1 MISGAAKD
9 DCGAIAIAAA
19 GITDAT
25 DFVKKE
31 RRSDSPPL
39 TENAAVDV
47 HKSKAVTVLKDFM
60 VVTLTLAADYER
72 TLMLMSK
79 SLTCFKSADADEFH

>member
-72 TLMLMSK
+72 TLSKKLTWSK
-79 SLTCFKSADADEFH
+79 SKVLIFADEFH

>member
-1 MISGAAKD
+1 MR
-9 DCGAIAIAAA
+9 AIAAA
-19 GITDAT
+19 GTTDAT

-60 VVTLTLAADYER
+60 VITLTLDLRQIMREHTEQKVDMVKTKVR
-72 TLMLMSK
+72 
-79 SLTCFKSADADEFH
+79 